1 MFIHIN
7 KLQPPVRER
16 MGEVLRVESTKGV
29 GMNFRDSWHLFL
41 TTTSLRRRP
50 KFLIRGK
57 VMGEEWRELPYKF
70 RIHFRF
76 LKHCFLYAI
85 YTRAFSHPSGISL
98 KRWFSFLFSAIEDS
112 STGPKYINCIHSLPR
127 YALRFPRLLRLWY
140 WVYAQIQCLISN
152 WMSLQAHK
160 DTRPTLPS
168 LSAKPLRVTWVDFSS
183 QGLLFETGW
192 SEGVS

>member
-127 YALRFPRLLRLWY
+127 YAEVSSPAPPLVLSVCSNSVSYFQLNVIAGTQRYKAQFTFTFCKAPEGDLGRFLFP
-140 WVYAQIQCLISN
+140 
-152 WMSLQAHK
+152 
-160 DTRPTLPS
+160 
-168 LSAKPLRVTWVDFSS
+168 
-183 QGLLFETGW
+183 GLLFETGW